1 MRKGNEGDKPACN
14 LYPSWIFASKNGKT
28 LYIPLPLPLFAVN
41 FLTTTQTKDSLY
53 IYITPSSVQHI
64 QKPIALLLL
73 LQYLILCICNISKCQ
88 NTKPKKKKRK
98 MVGLE
103 EANFSSS
110 IVEELSLPHT
120 DPIVLELNRLH
131 NQLKG
136 SFLFLYFSLLLLW
149 CCIS

>member
-1 MRKGNEGDKPACN
+1 
-14 LYPSWIFASKNGKT
+14 
-28 LYIPLPLPLFAVN
+28 
-41 FLTTTQTKDSLY
+41 
-53 IYITPSSVQHI
+53 
-64 QKPIALLLL
+64 
-73 LQYLILCICNISKCQ
+73 
-88 NTKPKKKKRK
+88 

-136 SFLFLYFSLLLLW
+136 LFLFLSFSLLLLW